1 MTGVISLLG
10 RSTCKLKFEG
20 DSPLQ
25 EVCYFRSGIISP
37 GETRQTW
44 TNYNAK
50 VYLYLGRPGGFKFK
64 FGHIFLSRETPQTSV
79 HRADSKFL
87 PKVEWQ
93 SGLSQVQWGKS

>member
-1 MTGVISLLG
+1 MTGILSLLG

-50 VYLYLGRPGGFKFK
+50 VYLGRPGGFK